1 MRCGLSPIV
10 AMSMRKTRES
20 SCCGEQ
26 EGICYLL
33 GIFAVFPFS
42 PVFPGKVNHFAANL
56 RHFPA
61 GNVDSTS
68 IFAVFPG
75 ESEPFCR
82 ESEALSPSLPQPPN
96 THYPQYEV
104 LGSCGN
110 NLGSSGNKLTAP
122 AETSYVH
129 PRFFYFTFYRLMITF
144 VGCFGIEIKQICLHL
159 NC

>member
-10 AMSMRKTRES
+10 AMRKTRGLFIVGNKKGFAIYWEFTVFFRS
-20 SCCGEQ
+20 S
-26 EGICYLL
+26 
-33 GIFAVFPFS
+33 
-42 PVFPGKVNHFAANL
+42 
-56 RHFPA
+56 R
-61 GNVDSTS
+61 
-68 IFAVFPG
+68 

-82 ESEALSPSLPQPPN
+82 EFEAFSPSLPQPPN

-110 NLGSSGNKLTAP
+110 NLSSSGNNLSSSGNKLTVP
-122 AETSYVH
+122 PETSSVHPVH